1 MAEKASLNPA
11 LKDFWKAPARYRVL
25 YGGRSSSK
33 SWDAA
38 GFAIFLACNYKIR
51 FLCARQFQNK
61 IAESV
66 YTLLKIQAER
76 FGIDHEFKFTDNSI
90 IHRKTKS
97 EFIFYGIARNID
109 EIKSTESI
117 DVLWLEE
124 AHLLTAE
131 QWKIIEP
138 TIRKQGSQ
146 IWIIFNPRF
155 ASDFA
160 YRRFVIKPPP
170 KSIVRLINWPENPFL
185 SDDMRDVILNAK
197 EEDEDEYNNIYMG
210 VPLTDDAR
218 VIIKRSWIEAAID
231 AHITLG
237 FEAKGRNVIGFD
249 VADDGDD
256 KCANVYAVGSV
267 AMWSDEWKG
276 GEDEL
281 LKSCSQTYRNASERG
296 ASIRYDCIGV
306 GAGAGAKFDE
316 LNQATSGKHVAYAK
330 FNAGDSVNNPDRF
343 YGIIGVN
350 NKYIEATTLEKSP
363 LYNKAIQRQVSF
375 GIRQKRTADDG
386 SVIYSKRYPRG
397 DVRSRL
403 RKKVFGPKS
412 VGGLKKRW
420 PARYLHLWE
429 AGFKHKLS
437 ALSDEKKKK
446 GRTYGFEGHHFFA
459 KTKQETEAKAK
470 EIFRTK
476 VLEHFR
482 KAFGK

>member
-1 MAEKASLNPA
+1 MAEDKASLNPA
-11 LKDFWKAPARYRVL
+11 LRDFWKAPARYRVL

-38 GFAIFLACNYKIR
+38 GFAIFLACNYKVR

-76 FGIDHEFKFTDNSI
+76 FGLAHEFKFTDNSI
-90 IHRKTKS
+90 IHLRTKS

-109 EIKSTESI
+109 EIKSTVNI

-131 QWKIIEP
+131 QWKVLDP
-138 TIRKQGSQ
+138 TLREKGSQ
-146 IWIIFNPRF
+146 IWVIFNPRF

-160 YRRFVIKPPP
+160 YQRFVVKPPP
-170 KSIVRLINWPENPFL
+170 KSIVRMINWPENPFL

-197 EEDEDEYNNIYMG
+197 EEDEDEYNHVYMG

-237 FEAKGRNVIGFD
+237 FEAKGRHIVGFD

-267 AMWSDEWKG
+267 AMWSEEWKG

-296 ASIRYDCIGV
+296 AAIRYDCIGV

-316 LNQATSGKHVAYAK
+316 LNQASSGKHVTYAK
-330 FNAGDSVNNPDRF
+330 FNAGDSVNDPDRF
-343 YGIIGVN
+343 YVHNMQDRIKNRDYFSNLKAQTWWLIADRFRNTYDAIRNGT
-350 NKYIEATTLEKSP
+350 KYRDDELISISSAMPNIEKLKTELST
-363 LYNKAIQRQVSF
+363 
-375 GIRQKRTADDG
+375 
-386 SVIYSKRYPRG
+386 PRRDFDANG
-397 DVRSRL
+397 RV
-403 RKKVFGPKS
+403 KV
-412 VGGLKKRW
+412 
-420 PARYLHLWE
+420 
-429 AGFKHKLS
+429 
-437 ALSDEKKKK
+437 
-446 GRTYGFEGHHFFA
+446 
-459 KTKQETEAKAK
+459 EAKKDLAK
-470 EIFRTK
+470 RGIASPN
-476 VLEHFR
+476 VAD
-482 KAFGK
+482 AFVMCFAPGAIGKTDPVPFIPLPTANKW

>member
-38 GFAIFLACNYKIR
+38 GFAIFLACNYKVR

-76 FGIDHEFKFTDNSI
+76 FGLAHEFKFTDNSI
-90 IHRKTKS
+90 IHLRTKS

-124 AHLLTAE
+124 SHLLSAE

-146 IWIIFNPRF
+146 IWVIFNPRF

-160 YRRFVIKPPP
+160 YQRFVVNPPP
-170 KSIVRLINWPENPFL
+170 KSIVRMINWPENPFL

-197 EEDEDEYNNIYMG
+197 AEDEDEYNHVYMG
-210 VPLTDDAR
+210 MPLTDDAR

-237 FEAKGRNVIGFD
+237 FEAKGRHIIGFD

-256 KCANVYAVGSV
+256 KCANVHAVGSV
-267 AMWSDEWKG
+267 AMWSEEWKG

-281 LKSCSQTYRNASERG
+281 LKSCSRTYMNASQRG
-296 ASIRYDCIGV
+296 AAIRYDCIGV

-316 LNQATSGKHVAYAK
+316 LNQSKSGTSVKYSK
-330 FNAGDSVNNPDRF
+330 FNAGESVHEPERYYVQSKQDKIKNKDYFSNLKAQTWWLIADRF
-343 YGIIGVN
+343 RNTYDAIRNGT
-350 NKYIEATTLEKSP
+350 KYRDDELISISSSMPNLEKLKTELSTP
-363 LYNKAIQRQVSF
+363 RRDFDANGRVKVESKKDL
-375 GIRQKRTADDG
+375 
-386 SVIYSKRYPRG
+386 SKRGIPSPNVADAFVMCFAPEPQG
-397 DVRSRL
+397 QIKISSD
-403 RKKVFGPKS
+403 
-412 VGGLKKRW
+412 
-420 PARYLHLWE
+420 
-429 AGFKHKLS
+429 
-437 ALSDEKKKK
+437 ALANAM
-446 GRTYGFEGHHFFA
+446 R
-459 KTKQETEAKAK
+459 
-470 EIFRTK
+470 R
-476 VLEHFR
+476 
-482 KAFGK
+482 